1 MTNHKEKD
9 SGVREAQSLEN
20 KLKDEKISKKEKAD
34 MEKEQK
40 SAKKEMKSIFKKN
53 KKKNDYFAML
63 AEAGDYCLEAA
74 TKLDEIVRH
83 FDPEK
88 LEELSAQMH
97 DIEHKADYAHHQL
110 SEKLSK
116 EFIPPIEREDIAA
129 LGDEIDDVVDA
140 LEDVVVRFHIFNI
153 RELREEA
160 AAFSSIIL
168 KQNQTLSE
176 LIHEF
181 RHFKKS
187 KNLKKL
193 IVEVNRLE
201 EEADSVYFSAIHR
214 LFMEEKDPIKVLA
227 WTEIFRRMEAS
238 CDYAED
244 VSQLVETV
252 IMKNS

>member
-1 MTNHKEKD
+1 MTNQDEKD
-9 SGVREAQSLEN
+9 SRVQEAQSSKD
-20 KLKDEKISKKEKAD
+20 KLKNEKLSKKEKVA
-34 MEKEQK
+34 MEKREK
-40 SAKKEMKSIFKKN
+40 SAKKEFKSIFKKN
-53 KKKNDYFAML
+53 KKNDYFAML
-63 AEAGDYCLEAA
+63 SEAGDYCLEAA

-88 LEELSAQMH
+88 LEELSNEMH
-97 DIEHKADYAHHQL
+97 DIEHKADYAHHRL

-168 KQNQTLSE
+168 KQNQTLSA
-176 LIHEF
+176 LIREF

-187 KNLKKL
+187 KDLKKL

>member
-1 MTNHKEKD
+1 MTNQDEKD
-9 SGVREAQSLEN
+9 SRVQEAQSSKD
-20 KLKDEKISKKEKAD
+20 KLKNEKLSKKEKVA
-34 MEKEQK
+34 MEKREK
-40 SAKKEMKSIFKKN
+40 SAKKEFKSIFKKN
-53 KKKNDYFAML
+53 KKNDYFTML

-88 LEELSAQMH
+88 LEELSNEMH
-97 DIEHKADYAHHQL
+97 DIEHKADYAHHRL

-168 KQNQTLSE
+168 KQNQTLSA
-176 LIHEF
+176 LIREF

-187 KNLKKL
+187 KDLKKL

>member
-1 MTNHKEKD
+1 MTNQDEKD
-9 SGVREAQSLEN
+9 SRVQEAQSSKD
-20 KLKDEKISKKEKAD
+20 KLKNEKLSKKEKVA
-34 MEKEQK
+34 MEKREK
-40 SAKKEMKSIFKKN
+40 SAKKEFKSIFKKN
-53 KKKNDYFAML
+53 KKNDYFAML

-88 LEELSAQMH
+88 LEELSNEMH
-97 DIEHKADYAHHQL
+97 DIEHKADYAHHRL

-168 KQNQTLSE
+168 KQNQTLSA
-176 LIHEF
+176 LIREF

-187 KNLKKL
+187 KDLKKL

>member
-1 MTNHKEKD
+1 MTNQDEKD
-9 SGVREAQSLEN
+9 SRVQEAQSSKD
-20 KLKDEKISKKEKAD
+20 KLKNEKLSKKEKVA
-34 MEKEQK
+34 MEKREK
-40 SAKKEMKSIFKKN
+40 SAKKEFKSIFKKN
-53 KKKNDYFAML
+53 KKNDYFAML

-88 LEELSAQMH
+88 LEELSNEMH
-97 DIEHKADYAHHQL
+97 DIEHKADYAHHHL

-168 KQNQTLSE
+168 KQNQTLSA
-176 LIHEF
+176 LIREF

-187 KNLKKL
+187 KDLKKL